1 MSWIGW
7 LEWTLLLAGFAV
19 LHLTWQTFVAG
30 AVIAGLARFRDR
42 VSAELRY
49 SVALML
55 FLSLPL
61 FALTTAGLIG
71 ASRGAEFVSASAAQT
86 FSESRSW
93 IATAAPW
100 AGLLWVLG
108 AMLGA
113 GRLLGGALWTA
124 RIARAGRAASAVL
137 VPSARR
143 QIERLGIRHPASVR
157 VSDDVAVPSVV
168 GFFFPTLLV
177 PPRLLDEL
185 DQDEIDAILAH
196 ELSHVCRW
204 DLLANGAQRVVSALL
219 FFHPVAGWISR
230 TLDRD
235 RELCCD
241 DLVSW
246 IGVPQRTYA
255 RALTRVVVRRVR

>member
-1 MSWIGW
+1 M
-7 LEWTLLLAGFAV
+7 
-19 LHLTWQTFVAG
+19 
-30 AVIAGLARFRDR
+30 
-42 VSAELRY
+42 
-49 SVALML
+49 
-55 FLSLPL
+55 
-61 FALTTAGLIG
+61 
-71 ASRGAEFVSASAAQT
+71 
-86 FSESRSW
+86 
-93 IATAAPW
+93 
-100 AGLLWVLG
+100 
-108 AMLGA
+108 
-113 GRLLGGALWTA
+113 
-124 RIARAGRAASAVL
+124 
-137 VPSARR
+137 
-143 QIERLGIRHPASVR
+143 
-157 VSDDVAVPSVV
+157 PSVV